1 MPMAYQSD
9 IICSL
14 MQLVHHI
21 SPAHFRS
28 TFFWLGIIGPVQAI
42 MPAKTCPDG
51 PVCSDP
57 ENVVLGWMKNPVTAL
72 RASTLERLVQIKP
85 GDGDESEKGDVK
97 SPKVCLPTKANMIH
111 NAAVLQELAK
121 NMSKRMRVGAD
132 PIDVLCQMTAGFYE
146 KFPLYKKVVPN
157 FNLKTWAYN
166 DAWTLH
172 KMISQFRGPVTKY
185 SFTRV
190 ICLTLYMFSFFHCFI
205 PFPPFLFH
213 LFHLQTV
220 PPLPPKNV

>member
-1 MPMAYQSD
+1 
-9 IICSL
+9 
-14 MQLVHHI
+14 
-21 SPAHFRS
+21 
-28 TFFWLGIIGPVQAI
+28 

-57 ENVVLGWMKNPVTAL
+57 ENVVLGWMRNPLTAL
-72 RASTLERLVQIKP
+72 RANSLERLVQIKP
-85 GDGDESEKGDVK
+85 GDADESKKGDVK
-97 SPKVCLPTKANMIH
+97 GPKVCLPTKANMIH
-111 NAAVLQELAK
+111 NAPVLEELAR

-146 KFPLYKKVVPN
+146 KFPLYKKVVPD

-185 SFTRV
+185 SYTRV
-190 ICLTLYMFSFFHCFI
+190 ICLTLKSFFRPFPSFFS
-205 PFPPFLFH
+205 PFPPLNCS
-213 LFHLQTV
+213 TSA
-220 PPLPPKNV
+220 PPKNA